1 MKNQIHAQ
9 AFSLGAAICDQE
21 NPDEST
27 FQKFMAS
34 FDWAMCIEDQ
44 EPWQQW
50 ARLCE
55 SVQYFD
61 I

>member
-34 FDWAMCIEDQ
+34 FD
-44 EPWQQW
+44 
-50 ARLCE
+50 
-55 SVQYFD
+55 
-61 I
+61 